1 MAHQSTSLPRAGW
14 PLPTMERVREAG
26 WESIAS
32 DEGPGILV
40 SPTFWLGG
48 LFSLGLWTALAWA
61 LTS

>member
-1 MAHQSTSLPRAGW
+1 
-14 PLPTMERVREAG
+14 MERVREAG